1 MISCMNLLDH
11 FLSSWL
17 EIKTETS
24 SFQSIFCEQ
33 RHDIMY
39 KPLFTFSERQAFSLM
54 WKYCLPHSKY
64 RIPTNIALWIIKSK
78 MHSYPFNVSN
88 LVKIF
93 EDCVVRSSVGKCAAL
108 FICDN
113 NPLGHAF
120 MFNILSATDLM
131 SSGGKCHFRNEFR
144 QHSVFT
150 YMQLQ
155 CLSALW
161 LLR

>member
-1 MISCMNLLDH
+1 
-11 FLSSWL
+11 
-17 EIKTETS
+17 
-24 SFQSIFCEQ
+24 
-33 RHDIMY
+33 
-39 KPLFTFSERQAFSLM
+39 
-54 WKYCLPHSKY
+54 
-64 RIPTNIALWIIKSK
+64 

-144 QHSVFT
+144 RHSVFT

-161 LLR
+161 LLHQRWNLKQKNATMNDWWIARRKINWTDQNHRLSIEMASETQLYCRYYSLLP